1 MINLHEA
8 KFERDSADRC
18 LAMEQQSLIRI
29 FSELVQNNLL
39 AWKAQLLT
47 GRVDAHS
54 TTQYGKGVVENSACM
69 QAACG
74 TALTS
79 DPANVLQGT

>member
-18 LAMEQQSLIRI
+18 LVMEQQSLIRI
-29 FSELVQNNLL
+29 FSELNQNNLL

-47 GRVDAHS
+47 GRVDADS
-54 TTQYGKGVVENSACM
+54 TTQYDNGVTGNSGCM
-69 QAACG
+69 QGACG
-74 TALTS
+74 TALTIDS
-79 DPANVLQGT
+79 ANVLQGT